1 MSFASRVRRVSPLAS
16 AAAGIRRG
24 VGGVLADHQPVLRV
38 AERAKHAVQLHE
50 TLHAALAFPRGA
62 RRARRPQRR
71 HARAAVAPPPRLS
84 LLLVR
89 HDVGGGD
96 GDAHLPV
103 LGVHRV
109 ASRRRLREGDADARH
124 ERGKVPVRAPLRRGV
139 QVQHQQRTPERRAVA
154 TGGARRSRREHIL
167 ERRSRRRVETRAAAR
182 GGIRGIR
189 FCFCFC
195 FCGIR
200 FCFCW
205 AIRERAGRAGRRR
218 RSANDLAVLVLRERA
233 VLVLLLRAGPKHE
246 HGRGLRRRLSPPRGV
261 ARVASAHARRP
272 RPGREPGAGAVLLD
286 GSENGELGGVP
297 WRPRERRAV
306 PGERRRAARLRLVA
320 EAERRRRGQDDGK
333 AGVEEA
339 RAHRRARRRR
349 AHEGDRTTRGV
360 SRAGVSR
367 AGVRCAVFAVFFAR
381 RFVRAGPPRARFR
394 LARLLVAAN
403 EPRDGWFT
411 RALCAL
417 SRDGRTA
424 VDQNARRARV
434 HASRH
439 RERATRRSRDGFLF
453 VRRDRSVVAIDPPRT
468 RGDASRRRAR
478 GAPPPPR
485 RRRNTAFF
493 AWCRHGRF
501 VTKGSFVRLRRVRR
515 VRRGRY

>member
-1 MSFASRVRRVSPLAS
+1 MSFASRVRRVSRLAC

-195 FCGIR
+195 L
-200 FCFCW
+200 
-205 AIRERAGRAGRRR
+205 AI
-218 RSANDLAVLVLRERA
+218 RERA